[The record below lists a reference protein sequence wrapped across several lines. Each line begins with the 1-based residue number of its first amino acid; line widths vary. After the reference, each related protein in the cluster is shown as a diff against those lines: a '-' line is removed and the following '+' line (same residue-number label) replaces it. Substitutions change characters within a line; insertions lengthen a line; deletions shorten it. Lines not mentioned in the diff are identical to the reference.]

1 MTPTSGPPRRASG
14 PASPASGPAGRAFL
28 AVDGGNSKTDV
39 LVADTSGALL
49 AHVRG
54 AGYRP
59 HEGGFDRAVDTVAD
73 LVNRALADAG
83 GPPPALVSAYMAN
96 VDLPDEERALVKA
109 LRDRGW
115 TDRVT
120 VGNDTFALL
129 HTGARRGW
137 GVAVV
142 CGAGINCVG
151 VAPDGARVSFPSL
164 GAHTGDW
171 GGGGTLG
178 EAALWH
184 AVRAEDGRGP
194 ATALTAAVAAHFG
207 AASAVDVGIALH
219 VGDIHRDRLLA
230 LTPVLMDVAEAGD
243 QVALSVVDRQ
253 AEEIA
258 LLGTAALRRLGLL
271 DRPTEVVLGGG
282 VLSARRPPL
291 MAGVERRF
299 AGAAPHAELIVA
311 DAPPVLG
318 AALLALAELAADE
331 PPEDGADERL
341 RAACARRWTPP
352 GAAPGAGRGSPKK
365 S

>member
-1 MTPTSGPPRRASG
+1 MSRT
-14 PASPASGPAGRAFL
+14 L
-28 AVDGGNSKTDV
+28 VAVDGGNSKTDV
-39 LVADTSGALL
+39 LVASGAGSIL

-54 AGYRP
+54 PGYRP
-59 HEGGFDRAVDTVAD
+59 HESGFDHAVDTVAA
-73 LVNRALADAG
+73 LVDRALADAG
-83 GPPPALVSAYMAN
+83 GPPVALMSAYMAN

-109 LRDRGW
+109 LRTRGW

-151 VAPDGARVSFPSL
+151 VGPDGARVSFPSL

-194 ATALTAAVAAHFG
+194 ETALTAAVAAHFG
-207 AASAVDVGIALH
+207 AASAMDVGIALH
-219 VGDIHRDRLLA
+219 VGDIHRDRLLS

-243 QVALSVVDRQ
+243 PVALSVVDRQ
-253 AEEIA
+253 AEEVA
-258 LLGTAALRRLGLL
+258 LLGTVALRRLGLL

-299 AGAAPHAELIVA
+299 AEAAPRAELIVA

-318 AALLALAELAADE
+318 AALLGLADLAVLDADE
-331 PPEDGADERL
+331 PSTASSGPVEDARERL
-341 RAACARRWTPP
+341 RAECAARWPAARPAAHSPARSPVPDGSGTPE
-352 GAAPGAGRGSPKK
+352 K

>member
-1 MTPTSGPPRRASG
+1 MSRV
-14 PASPASGPAGRAFL
+14 FV

-39 LVADTSGALL
+39 LVADTAGTVL
-49 AHVRG
+49 AAVRG
-54 AGYRP
+54 PGYRP
-59 HEGGFDRAVDTVAD
+59 HESGFERAVDGVAA
-73 LVNRALADAG
+73 LVGRALTDAS
-83 GPPPALVSAYMAN
+83 GPPVALVSAYMAN

-109 LRDRGW
+109 LRARGW
-115 TDRVT
+115 TDRVR

-142 CGAGINCVG
+142 CGAGINCAG
-151 VAPDGARVSFPSL
+151 VAPDGTSTRFPSL

-171 GGGGTLG
+171 GGGGSLG

-194 ATALTAAVAAHFG
+194 GTALSAAVAAHFG
-207 AASAVDVGIALH
+207 AATAQDVGVAVH
-219 VGDIHRDRLLA
+219 VGDIHRDRILSLA
-230 LTPVLMDVAEAGD
+230 PVLMDVAEAGD
-243 QVALSVVDRQ
+243 PVALSVVERQ
-253 AEEIA
+253 AEEVA
-258 LLGTAALRRLGLL
+258 VLGTVALRRLGLL
-271 DRPTEVVLGGG
+271 DRPAEVVLGGG

-299 AGAAPHAELIVA
+299 AEAAPHAELVVA

-318 AALLALAELAADE
+318 AGLLALSELAADA
-331 PPEDGADERL
+331 PGPDAPDGARERL
-341 RAACARRWTPP
+341 RTACAERPP
-352 GAAPGAGRGSPKK
+352 PPYSHVPEE

>member
-1 MTPTSGPPRRASG
+1 MSRA
-14 PASPASGPAGRAFL
+14 L
-28 AVDGGNSKTDV
+28 VAVDGGNSKTDV
-39 LVADTSGALL
+39 LVAGTDGTVLSA
-49 AHVRG
+49 VRG
-54 AGYRP
+54 PGYRP
-59 HEGGFDRAVDTVAD
+59 HESGFDRAVDGVAA
-73 LVNRALADAG
+73 LVGRALADASA
-83 GPPPALVSAYMAN
+83 PPVAVVSAYMAN

-142 CGAGINCVG
+142 CGAGINCAG
-151 VAPDGARVSFPSL
+151 VAPDGASTRFPSL

-194 ATALTAAVAAHFG
+194 ATALSAAVAAHFG
-207 AASAVDVGIALH
+207 AATALDVGVALH
-219 VGDIHRDRLLA
+219 VGDIHRDLVLS

-243 QVALSVVDRQ
+243 PVALAVVDRQ
-253 AEEIA
+253 AEEVA
-258 LLGTAALRRLGLL
+258 VLGTVALRRLGLL
-271 DRPTEVVLGGG
+271 DRPAEVVLGGG

-291 MAGVERRF
+291 MEGVERRF
-299 AGAAPHAELIVA
+299 AESAPHAELVVA

-318 AALLALAELAADE
+318 AGLLALSELAADASG
-331 PPEDGADERL
+331 PDGPDDLDAARERL
-341 RAACARRWTPP
+341 RAACAEHWPP
-352 GAAPGAGRGSPKK
+352 PSGNIPEES
-365 S
+365 

>member
-1 MTPTSGPPRRASG
+1 MSRT
-14 PASPASGPAGRAFL
+14 FV

-39 LVADTSGALL
+39 LVADTDGTVL
-49 AHVRG
+49 AAVRG
-54 AGYRP
+54 PGYRP
-59 HEGGFDRAVDTVAD
+59 HESGFDRAVDGVAA
-73 LVNRALADAG
+73 LVDRALDAAA
-83 GPPPALVSAYMAN
+83 GPKVAAVSAYMAN
-96 VDLPDEERALVKA
+96 VDLPDEEHALVKA
-109 LRDRGW
+109 LRARGW
-115 TDRVT
+115 TDRVA

-151 VAPDGARVSFPSL
+151 VGPDGASVRFPSL

-184 AVRAEDGRGP
+184 AVRGEDGRGP

-219 VGDIHRDRLLA
+219 VGEIHRDRILSLS
-230 LTPVLMDVAEAGD
+230 PVLMDVAEAGD
-243 QVALSVVDRQ
+243 PVALSVVDRQ
-253 AEEIA
+253 AEEVVVLA
-258 LLGTAALRRLGLL
+258 TVALRRVGLL
-271 DRPTEVVLGGG
+271 DRPAEVVLGGG

-291 MAGVERRF
+291 MTGVERRF
-299 AGAAPHAELIVA
+299 AEAAPHAELIVA

-318 AALLALAELAADE
+318 AALLALSGLAAGDE
-331 PPEDGADERL
+331 PPSGEAGGASGAASSERAQVDEAGGRL
-341 RAACARRWTPP
+341 RAACSRAWPP
-352 GAAPGAGRGSPKK
+352 SRAAVPKE